1 MFWIG
6 VLAEAASAEWDCVQF
21 VAGKYGKGRLGQKKY
36 EEEKSWENW

>member
-6 VLAEAASAEWDCVQF
+6 VLAEAASAER

-36 EEEKSWENW
+36 EEEKS